1 MARRIFASLALALL
15 TTVSAA
21 AAQSTVQ
28 ATPPPPPTAPPP
40 VQAPADT
47 RPDAKGYEVGPG
59 DRLSIVIYG
68 ETDLAKE
75 FEVGV
80 DGMINYPYIGDTKV
94 AGLSLRQIQED
105 IRARLMA
112 GAYFS
117 NPQVVATVVA
127 YRSQVV
133 QVTGNV
139 NSPGDIT
146 LQGDEMTLSKALAKA
161 QLTALSG
168 SFFEI
173 RRRKPGA
180 APDAM
185 GAEAFDV
192 TRVERADLESLKADP
207 RLQDGD
213 QVYVPKAPQFFI
225 NGFVKTVGP
234 QVWTPGM
241 TVGKAL
247 AAAGGLSERGTT
259 RGMKIK
265 RMVNG
270 KFKEFDAN
278 ENTPVLPE
286 DQIMVKQRRW

>member
-1 MARRIFASLALALL
+1 MARRIFTSLVLTVFATASI
-15 TTVSAA
+15 A
-21 AAQSTVQ
+21 AAQTSAQ
-28 ATPPPPPTAPPP
+28 TPPPPPPAAPAP
-40 VQAPADT
+40 QAPADT
-47 RPDAKGYEVGPG
+47 KPDAKGYEVGSG

-75 FEVGV
+75 FDVTP
-80 DGMINYPYIGDTKV
+80 DGTINYPYIGDTKV
-94 AGLSLRQIQED
+94 AGLSLRQIQEE
-105 IRARLMA
+105 IRKRLMA

-117 NPQVVATVVA
+117 DPQVVATVIS
-127 YRSQVV
+127 YRSQTV

-173 RRRKPGA
+173 RRRKPGV

-185 GAEAFDV
+185 GPDAFDV
-192 TRVERADLESLKADP
+192 TRVERTDLESLKADP
-207 RLQDGD
+207 RLLDGD
-213 QVYVPKAPQFFI
+213 QVFVPKAPQFFLS
-225 NGFVKTVGP
+225 GFVKTVGP

-247 AAAGGLSERGTT
+247 AAAGGLSDRGTN

-265 RMVNG
+265 RMVDG

-278 ENTPVLPE
+278 ENSPVLPE
-286 DQIMVKQRRW
+286 DQIIIKQRRW